1 MNIRFLSAI
10 VLAVTFTAVANS
22 QNSGSA
28 TQNSSPAA
36 QGPGIA
42 PASGQSASPNAG
54 QKGDAGS
61 GGGRGQRGGRGG
73 FGGGMGGGAGMMS
86 RGLMGT
92 VTEVAAD
99 HYTIKT
105 EAGGNYVVHS
115 TADTR
120 IYRQVAG
127 ARAGGGAGNGAGEGQ
142 NGGQGSGAGADGRQ
156 IPSGGQGSNGG
167 QGSEQGGGRG
177 RGYGGGNPP
186 QQIKPTDIKVG
197 DTISVMGDVDATAKS
212 VAANRIAQLDPAV
225 IQQMHAMEANFG
237 KTWLMGKVTAIDG
250 TKITLTG
257 VLDNAPYSVVA
268 DENTAFRKR
277 RDPITLADIQVGDT
291 VRADGVVKDGVFT
304 ATNVN
309 VFSGSGGETPSVP
322 RSGTSQVPQ
331 SAPAQNLPTQTSPP
345 Q

>member
-10 VLAVTFTAVANS
+10 VFAVTFTAGANS

-28 TQNSSPAA
+28 AQNSSSVA
-36 QGPGIA
+36 QDSGSA
-42 PASGQSASPNAG
+42 PTSGQNASQGASPNAG
-54 QKGDAGS
+54 QNGDSGS
-61 GGGRGQRGGRGG
+61 GSGRGQRGGRGG
-73 FGGGMGGGAGMMS
+73 FGGGAGMMMG

-92 VTEVAAD
+92 VTEAAAD

-105 EAGGNYVVHS
+105 DAGDFYTVHF
-115 TADTR
+115 TPDTR
-120 IYRQVAG
+120 IFKQVAG
-127 ARAGGGAGNGAGEGQ
+127 MRLPGEGARTGAGEGQ
-142 NGGQGSGAGADGRQ
+142 NGGQGARQGAGQGAGAGAGSREG
-156 IPSGGQGSNGG
+156 PSGGRGG
-167 QGSEQGGGRG
+167 MG

-186 QQIKPTDIKVG
+186 QQIKPTDIKAG
-197 DTISVMGDVDATAKS
+197 DAINVMGDVDATAKS

-225 IQQMHAMEANFG
+225 VEQIRAMEANFG

-250 TKITLTG
+250 AKITLTG
-257 VLDNAPYSVVA
+257 ALDSAPHFVVA

-291 VRADGVVKDGVFT
+291 VRADGAVKDGVFT

-309 VFSGSGGETPSVP
+309 VFGGSGGETPSVP
-322 RSGTSQVPQ
+322 RSATPQVPQ
-331 SAPAQNLPTQTSPP
+331 SAPAQNSPS

>member
-1 MNIRFLSAI
+1 
-10 VLAVTFTAVANS
+10 
-22 QNSGSA
+22 
-28 TQNSSPAA
+28 
-36 QGPGIA
+36 
-42 PASGQSASPNAG
+42 
-54 QKGDAGS
+54 
-61 GGGRGQRGGRGG
+61 
-73 FGGGMGGGAGMMS
+73 MGGGAGMMG

-105 EAGGNYVVHS
+105 DAGDAYTVHF

-120 IYRQVAG
+120 IFKQVAG
-127 ARAGGGAGNGAGEGQ
+127 GMRQPSEGAGTGAGEGQ
-142 NGGQGSGAGADGRQ
+142 NAVQG
-156 IPSGGQGSNGG
+156 SGGQG
-167 QGSEQGGGRG
+167 QGGRGGMG

-186 QQIKPTDIKVG
+186 QQIKPTDIKMG
-197 DTISVMGDVDATAKS
+197 DAINVMGDVDATAKS

-225 IQQMHAMEANFG
+225 VEQMRAMEANFG

-257 VLDNAPYSVVA
+257 SLDKAPHSVVA

-277 RDPITLADIQVGDT
+277 RDPVTLADIQIGDT
-291 VRADGVVKDGVFT
+291 VRADGAVKDGIFT

-309 VFSGSGGETPSVP
+309 VFGGQGGETPSVP
-322 RSGTSQVPQ
+322 RSGQPEN
-331 SAPAQNLPTQTSPP
+331 APAQNPPP